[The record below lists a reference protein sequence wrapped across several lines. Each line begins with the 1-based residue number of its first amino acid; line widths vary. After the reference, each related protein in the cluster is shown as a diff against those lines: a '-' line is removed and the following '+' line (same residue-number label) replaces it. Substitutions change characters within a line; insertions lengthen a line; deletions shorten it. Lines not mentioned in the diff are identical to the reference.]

1 MAKVTK
7 KSSKKSTATKTEQ
20 PKVEEP
26 APKQAVP
33 VEPGQITLLVT
44 HADLATWA
52 NLMTICTETFEKL
65 ALKAAEDNDDP
76 TFQRLKARY
85 QLSTIFANKLYD
97 CLKMPE
103 PISRD
108 IH

>member
-7 KSSKKSTATKTEQ
+7 KSLKKSKTETKTE
-20 PKVEEP
+20 
-26 APKQAVP
+26 P
-33 VEPGQITLLVT
+33 VEPVPVKPPVELGHVT
-44 HADLATWA
+44 ISLSGPDLMTFA

-65 ALKAAEDNDDP
+65 ALKAAEENDDAR
-76 TFQRLKARY
+76 FQQLKARY
-85 QLSTIFANKLYD
+85 QLSTLFANKLYD

-103 PISRD
+103 PVSRD